1 MNLIDF
7 AGPDEKLDRR
17 LSEFAAAVWGKCR
30 RDPRGGWMLAFGSL
44 LSTNPNDLSF
54 RLRVT
59 REGNGLRL
67 RPFALVMPWTRAK
80 AARIIGR
87 RQAQLASFLGGA
99 EEGPDVL
106 REPFAGWGS
115 GPAALSASFA
125 WVCAGATLAIGVAL
139 LATAFATWPLLRA
152 TAAEIRTQAALVE
165 AAGAEPLPSTAEA
178 GRAGALFQLAAAFI
192 GGVPL
197 AFFAGLLHAL
207 ALGASESSM
216 RLSRLPQASFAFLA
230 LLLAAALFPFTPLAA
245 IPAALF
251 VPAAVH
257 WAYTAVWSRRREAP
271 RDKARPKKA
280 AVAVGLVFALAALAF
295 MVPPAALGEDLA
307 FRVSLFRDRALLGTP
322 LGKSLSLAYYKTTL
336 YSAWPLKEFF
346 SLSPERPARGRRTA
360 VAPPDRAAELRALGF
375 TLVSDAGAADVVVT
389 PDAVLA
395 RGRRVAIQ
403 GDLKGALDRV
413 SDEAYSGGMLRQAN
427 ALGWMAVYYAGPP
440 AVVLFIIGLCCP
452 FVAIMYR
459 AMSFRAATIA
469 LGVCAAVTLV
479 LMAAGQ
485 ASLGELGSLLSRLRT
500 TPTPDVLRPA
510 LGHASVVVRHEAA
523 VQAYRHPDPALGE
536 ALLKA
541 VDDPDPRV
549 RLWACGALGKSGHP
563 AALPRLLSRL
573 DDVEFFVRYR
583 AAEGLGHLRQRGAI
597 DALRKLMREGSW
609 YEGMYAL
616 DALRRIAPGEF

>member
-1 MNLIDF
+1 MNPIDF
-7 AGPDEKLDRR
+7 AGPDEKLEKR
-17 LSEFAAAVWGKCR
+17 LSDFAAALWGKCR
-30 RDPRGGWMLAFGSL
+30 RDPRGGWLLAFGSF

-59 REGNGLRL
+59 REGNQVRL
-67 RPFALVMPWTRAK
+67 QPSALVLPWSRAK

-87 RQAQLASFLGGA
+87 RQAQLAAFLGGA

-106 REPFAGWGS
+106 REPFAVWGS
-115 GPAALSASFA
+115 GPAAISAAFA
-125 WVCAGATLAIGVAL
+125 WVCAGAALAIGVAL
-139 LATAFATWPLLRA
+139 LATALATWPLLSA
-152 TAAEIRTQAALVE
+152 SVEEIRAQAALVE
-165 AAGAEPLPSTAEA
+165 AAGAEPLPTTAEA
-178 GRAGALFQLAAAFI
+178 GRAGALFQLSAAFI

-207 ALGASESSM
+207 ALGLSESSM

-230 LLLAAALFPFTPLAA
+230 ILLAAALFPFTPIAA
-245 IPAALF
+245 LPAALF
-251 VPAAVH
+251 VPAAIH
-257 WAYTAVWSRRREAP
+257 GAYTAVWARRRETP
-271 RDKARPKKA
+271 REKTRPRKA
-280 AVAVGLVFALAALAF
+280 AVVAGLVFALAALAS
-295 MVPPAALGEDLA
+295 MVPPAALGEELS
-307 FRVSLFRDRALLGTP
+307 FRVSLFRDRALLGSP
-322 LGKSLSLAYYKTTL
+322 LGKGLSLAYYKTTL
-336 YSAWPLKEFF
+336 YSAWPLKEFY

-375 TLVSDAGAADVVVT
+375 TVVPERSAADVVVT

-395 RGRRVAIQ
+395 RGERVPIQ
-403 GDLKGALDRV
+403 GDLKSALDRL

-427 ALGWMAVYYAGPP
+427 ALGWMAVYYASPP
-440 AVVLFIIGLCCP
+440 ALVLFVIGLCCP
-452 FVAIMYR
+452 FVSIMYR

-469 LGVCAAVTLV
+469 LAVCGGVTLL
-479 LMAAGQ
+479 LMVAGEAA
-485 ASLGELGSLLSRLRT
+485 LGELSSTLARLRK
-500 TPTPDVLRPA
+500 TPSPDVLRPA

-523 VQAYRHPDPALGE
+523 VRAYRHPHPSLGE
-536 ALLKA
+536 ALVKA

-563 AALPRLLSRL
+563 AALERLLARL

-583 AAEGLGHLRQRGAI
+583 AAEGLGHLKRREAV
-597 DALRKLMREGSW
+597 DALRELMREGSW